1 MVCTI
6 EDSNTFRKDLKK
18 ILTGYST
25 WNSKI
30 IQNLEELG
38 FLVELNRK
46 HAILK
51 INMNNKKYMFVISK
65 TPSDKRAGMNNVSI
79 ICRTLFNS

>member
-1 MVCTI
+1 MICTI

-30 IQNLEELG
+30 IQNLEGLG
-38 FLVELNRK
+38 FLVEMNRK

-51 INMNNKKYMFVISK
+51 ININDKKYMFVISK

-79 ICRTLFNS
+79 ICRTLFSS

>member
-1 MVCTI
+1 MYNAI
-6 EDSNTFRKDLKK
+6 EDSSLFKKELKK

-30 IQNLEELG
+30 IQNLEDLG
-38 FLVELNRK
+38 FTVEMNRK
-46 HAILK
+46 HAVLK
-51 INMNNKKYMFVISK
+51 FSLDEKKYMFVISK